1 MSQGSKE
8 CVDLLQCECGS
19 TELCIASR
27 TPVFVYMRAR
37 RIVRV
42 EVTDD
47 EEHLPGGVARCLTC
61 DRYWIVDCRP
71 AVGDGAAWELG
82 RSPESSQESDVP

>member
-1 MSQGSKE
+1 MSHESSG

-27 TPVFVYMRAR
+27 TPVFVYLRDR

-47 EEHLPGGVARCLTC
+47 EEHVPGGVARCQVC
-61 DRYWIVDCRP
+61 HRYWVVERRP
-71 AVGDGAAWELG
+71 AVGKGAAWELG
-82 RSPESSQESDVP
+82 RSPGSPGSDLR